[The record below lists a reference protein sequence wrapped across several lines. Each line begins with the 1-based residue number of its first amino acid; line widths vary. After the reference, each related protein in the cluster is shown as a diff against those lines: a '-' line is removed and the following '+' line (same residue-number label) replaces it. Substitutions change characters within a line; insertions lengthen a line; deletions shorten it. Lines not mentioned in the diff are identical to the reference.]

1 MCAWTES
8 VAQSVV
14 WAGAGG
20 AVEHPDCLVVETV
33 FELADFGPETLQ
45 SLS

>member
-1 MCAWTES
+1 MNVCVDRVCGPVS
-8 VAQSVV
+8 GV
-14 WAGAGG
+14 GG

-33 FELADFGPETLQ
+33 FELADFGLETLQ